1 MRLNTFHP
9 PDEGAEAEEVDGLS
23 VSMVAGAGIAPI
35 STSASDMT
43 LSNSGSF
50 DITYF
55 ERGKKDHKNKNDN
68 CRIRTCAG
76 KAQQISSLS
85 P

>member
-55 ERGKKDHKNKNDN
+55 ERGNKDNKKQKRQLQDSNL
-68 CRIRTCAG
+68 RG
-76 KAQQISSLS
+76 QS
-85 P
+85 PTDF